1 MDPDAPA
8 ESNDELRERL
18 RALDDELAELRHE
31 LGPNSNEPRD
41 FGDAGLAVRDMDEQ
55 QALIR
60 ALEARRQRLLQ
71 QLEGNSAPG

>member
-1 MDPDAPA
+1 MDPGAPV
-8 ESNDELRERL
+8 ESDDELRERL

-31 LGPNSNEPRD
+31 LGPNSDEPRD

-60 ALEARRQRLLQ
+60 ALEARRERLLK
-71 QLEGNSAPG
+71 QLGEK